1 MVNLRYRAPLMD
13 EKLKMGSMFTS
24 VVAMEEEEEVEK
36 YRRRDRLRK
45 MTLSSME
52 E

>member
-1 MVNLRYRAPLMD
+1 
-13 EKLKMGSMFTS
+13 MGSMFTS